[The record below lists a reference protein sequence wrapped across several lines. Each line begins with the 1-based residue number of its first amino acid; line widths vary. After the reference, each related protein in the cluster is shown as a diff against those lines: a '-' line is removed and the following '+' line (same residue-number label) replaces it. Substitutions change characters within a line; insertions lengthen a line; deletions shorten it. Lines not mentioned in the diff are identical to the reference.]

1 MWRRTVT
8 APTLTA
14 DQNKLVTQMAPL
26 VKRIAYHFMARLP
39 ASVSVDDLIQAGLL
53 GLLDA
58 AKNFDDTQGAQFE
71 TYAIQRIRGSM
82 LDELRQADWLPRNVR
97 KNLRRIEASINALE
111 QKLGRAPREQEL
123 AEALGVPLDEYQTM
137 LLESRGYQ
145 LLHYEDFQESED
157 SDFFDVY
164 MSANQTAPL
173 DVLEDNHFRQHL
185 VQAISGLP
193 EREKIVMG
201 LYYEQEMNLKEIGTV
216 LGVSES
222 RVCQL
227 HGQAVMRLR
236 GRLKEWTRKS

>member
-1 MWRRTVT
+1 MSTVGRVV
-8 APTLTA
+8 
-14 DQNKLVTQMAPL
+14 LVGAPL
-26 VKRIAYHFMARLP
+26 GNP
-39 ASVSVDDLIQAGLL
+39 GDAS
-53 GLLDA
+53 
-58 AKNFDDTQGAQFE
+58 T
-71 TYAIQRIRGSM
+71 RCR
-82 LDELRQADWLPRNVR
+82 DELRQADWLPRNVR
-97 KNLRRIEASINALE
+97 KNLRRIEATINALE
-111 QKLGRAPREQEL
+111 QKLGRPPREQEL

>member
-1 MWRRTVT
+1 MATT
-8 APTLTA
+8 TLTK
-14 DQNKLVTQMAPL
+14 DPNKLVEQMVPL

-39 ASVSVDDLIQAGLL
+39 ASVQVDDLIQAGLM

-58 AKNFDDTQGAQFE
+58 SKNFDDTQGAQFE

-97 KNLRRIEASINALE
+97 KNLRRIEAAISNLE
-111 QKLGRAPREQEL
+111 QQYGRAPREQEL
-123 AEALGVPLDEYQTM
+123 AETLGVPIDEYQHM

-157 SDFFDVY
+157 SDFFDAYV
-164 MSANQTAPL
+164 SDNQSSPL
-173 DVLEDNHFRQHL
+173 DVIEDESFRRHL
-185 VQAISGLP
+185 ITAIGALP
-193 EREKIVMG
+193 EREKLVMG
-201 LYYEQEMNLKEIGTV
+201 LYYEQELNLKEIGEI

-227 HGQAVMRLR
+227 HSQAVARLR
-236 GRLKEWTRKS
+236 SRMKEWTRKL

>member
-1 MWRRTVT
+1 VE
-8 APTLTA
+8 
-14 DQNKLVTQMAPL
+14 QVAPL

-39 ASVSVDDLIQAGLL
+39 ASVQVDDLIQAGLL

-97 KNLRRIEASINALE
+97 KNLRRIESAINTLE
-111 QKLGRAPREQEL
+111 QRLGRAPKEQEL
-123 AEALGVPLDEYQTM
+123 ADALGVPLDEYQTM

-164 MSANQTAPL
+164 VAANQTGPL
-173 DVLEDNHFRQHL
+173 DVLEDVHFRRHL
-185 VQAISGLP
+185 VQAISALP

-201 LYYEQEMNLKEIGTV
+201 LYYEQEMNLKEIGQV

-227 HGQAVMRLR
+227 HGQAVARLR
-236 GRLKEWTRKS
+236 GRLKEWTRKV

>member
-1 MWRRTVT
+1 MVT
-8 APTLTA
+8 STLTA
-14 DQNKLVTQMAPL
+14 DQNKLVQQMAPL

-39 ASVSVDDLIQAGLL
+39 ASVHVDDLIQAGLL

-71 TYAIQRIRGSM
+71 TYAIQRIRGSI

-97 KNLRRIEASINALE
+97 KNLRRIEAAINMLE
-111 QKLGRAPREQEL
+111 QRLGRMPKEQEL
-123 AEALGVPLDEYQTM
+123 ADELQVPLDEYQHM

-157 SDFFDVY
+157 SDFFDVF
-164 MSANQTAPL
+164 MSENQVGPL
-173 DVLEDNHFRQHL
+173 DVLEDQRFRRAL
-185 VQAISGLP
+185 VQAIGVLP

-201 LYYEQEMNLKEIGTV
+201 LYYEQEMNLKEIGEV

-227 HGQAVMRLR
+227 HSQAVARLRSRLR
-236 GRLKEWTRKS
+236 GYTQR

>member
-1 MWRRTVT
+1 MAVS
-8 APTLTA
+8 TLTA

-39 ASVSVDDLIQAGLL
+39 ASVQVDDLIQAGLL

-82 LDELRQADWLPRNVR
+82 LDELRSADWLPRNVR
-97 KNLRRIEASINALE
+97 KNLRRIESTISSLE
-111 QKLGRAPREQEL
+111 QRLGRAPREQEL
-123 AEALGVPLDEYQTM
+123 AEAMEVPLEQYQTM
-137 LLESRGYQ
+137 LQESRGYQ

-164 MSANQTAPL
+164 VAANQKAPL
-173 DVLEDNHFRQHL
+173 DVLEDQNFRQHL
-185 VQAISGLP
+185 VQAISVLP

-201 LYYEQEMNLKEIGTV
+201 LYYEQEMNLKEIGVV

-236 GRLKEWTRKS
+236 GRLKEWTRKEQGR

>member
-1 MWRRTVT
+1 M
-8 APTLTA
+8 AISTLTA
-14 DQNKLVTQMAPL
+14 DQSKLVQQMAPL

-39 ASVSVDDLIQAGLL
+39 ASVHVDDLIQAGLL

-71 TYAIQRIRGSM
+71 TYAIQRIRGSI

-97 KNLRRIEASINALE
+97 KNLRRIEATINQLE
-111 QKLGRAPREQEL
+111 QRLGRAPREQEL
-123 AEALGVPLDEYQTM
+123 ADELGVPLDEYQHM

-157 SDFFDVY
+157 SDFFDVFVT
-164 MSANQTAPL
+164 ANQVGPL
-173 DVLEDNHFRQHL
+173 EVLEDQRFRLAL
-185 VQAISGLP
+185 VQAIGVLP

-201 LYYEQEMNLKEIGTV
+201 LYYEQEMNLKEIGAV

-227 HGQAVMRLR
+227 HSQAVARLRSRLR
-236 GRLKEWTRKS
+236 GYTQR